1 MNVEQ
6 QPITVLL
13 NSHAGSCDPAVAT
26 RVRDAFTAA
35 GRDVTIVAT
44 DRTRIVADAARAH
57 KDQNAV
63 IVAGGGDGTVSA
75 VASTLV
81 GSSTALSV
89 LPLGTLNH
97 FAKDLG
103 MPLEID
109 AAARVIAAGHTIDV
123 DVGEVNGR
131 CFVNNSSIG
140 IYARLVSERHA
151 QESRGRTKWI
161 AAGVGAV
168 RVWGRYRRLRVALR
182 GDGLDRMARTPFVF
196 VGNNEYQLSGLELG
210 GRLRLDAGAL
220 HVCMAPGMSR
230 SGVARMIVAAVL
242 GRIHTID
249 GFEAFRATG
258 FTLDAGTRRVGV
270 SLDGEAVVME
280 NPLRYRIRP
289 AALRVIVPGEQV
301 RTGPLGPD
309 WEGPAL
315 LEGRA
320 APFGP
325 ATGE

>member
-1 MNVEQ
+1 MNLER

-13 NSHAGSCDPAVAT
+13 NSHAGSCDPAVAM
-26 RVRDAFTAA
+26 RVREAFTAA

-44 DRTRIVADAARAH
+44 DRTRIVADASQAH
-57 KDQNAV
+57 KDRSAV
-63 IVAGGGDGTVSA
+63 IVAGGGDGTVNA

-81 GSSTALSV
+81 GTGAALSV

-103 MPLEID
+103 MPLEIE
-109 AAARVIAAGHTIDV
+109 AAARVIAAGRTIDV

-151 QESRGRTKWI
+151 QERRGRTKWI
-161 AAGVGAV
+161 AAGVAVV

-182 GDGLDRMARTPFVF
+182 GDGLDRTARTPFVF
-196 VGNNEYQLSGLELG
+196 VGNNEYQLSGFELG
-210 GRLRLDAGAL
+210 GRQRLDAGAL
-220 HVCMAPGMSR
+220 HVCVAPGMSR
-230 SGVARMIVAAVL
+230 SGVARMIAAAVL

-249 GFEAFRATG
+249 GLESFPATE

-270 SLDGEAVVME
+270 SLDGEVVVME
-280 NPLRYRIRP
+280 NPLKYRIRP
-289 AALRVIVPGEQV
+289 AALRVIIPA
-301 RTGPLGPD
+301 GP
-309 WEGPAL
+309 EEPAL
-315 LEGRA
+315 LQGRA
-320 APFGP
+320 GPFGP
-325 ATGE
+325 ATGA